1 MCRRPTRRPTLER
14 VRAPPAIAVAPA
26 LEARMPPDTNPSA
39 RPNKQMPKPDMNTRK
54 RLAAMLED
62 GEEKKK
68 QKRGRGRPKKQ
79 EGKEPVRNINASE
92 TVYEIENI
100 LDVRWRGSQR
110 EYFISWKD
118 YSDKVNSKWL
128 LPVSRALLF
137 GALALRLVVWGGHEA
152 DGDLIRLHATRVA
165 PAGGTGTLV

>member
-1 MCRRPTRRPTLER
+1 
-14 VRAPPAIAVAPA
+14 
-26 LEARMPPDTNPSA
+26 MPRGVPNSKAAAATSSA
-39 RPNKQMPKPDMNTRK
+39 ASSSSSSGAAASDEPEFLDIDILSAGTKPDMNTRK

-118 YSDKVNSKWL
+118 YSDKVNPKWL